1 MMIRS
6 FLLIVSV
13 LLAASRLCAQPLDS
27 LLFAIP
33 GQNPGLKGKYRKY
46 EALVERQPQAG
57 QWPEPELGLAFIAF
71 PLPNASPLPS
81 ATLGIMQDLPWKGER
96 TNKANA
102 ALAEARIVYE
112 EAETAALDLRTGL
125 KTAYW
130 KLYELDASASA
141 LGENLEL
148 LRSLERLAISR
159 MEVGS
164 AALTDVLEVQLRILE
179 LEQQQ
184 KQLFNARREPQAQI
198 NQILNRPSSQPV
210 MLQVV
215 PALAEMPWNLDSL
228 THRIRQTYP
237 GFAALQYEQETS
249 RLRQAVNRLDRKP
262 GLAIGLDYAVMP
274 KGEGTQAGDGKDMW
288 MPRLGL
294 RLPLFREPYDAKERE
309 ERLLQTTL
317 DYQAEELANALA
329 AAVEQ
334 ALTRLEDARLRY
346 ELAARQKPVVETAIR
361 ALETAVSTNR
371 SPLPD
376 LLAYYEKW
384 VTLAI
389 MEIQAVSSSQ
399 QALAEIER
407 WIKE

>member
-1 MMIRS
+1 
-6 FLLIVSV
+6 
-13 LLAASRLCAQPLDS
+13 
-27 LLFAIP
+27 
-33 GQNPGLKGKYRKY
+33 
-46 EALVERQPQAG
+46 
-57 QWPEPELGLAFIAF
+57 
-71 PLPNASPLPS
+71 
-81 ATLGIMQDLPWKGER
+81 MQDLPWKGER
-96 TNKANA
+96 SNKANA

-112 EAETAALDLRTGL
+112 EAETAALDLRMGL

-184 KQLFNARREPQAQI
+184 KQLLNARREPQAQI

-228 THRIRQTYP
+228 NRRIRQTYP
-237 GFAALQYEQETS
+237 GFAALRYEQETS

-274 KGEGTQAGDGKDMW
+274 KGEGIHAGDGKDMW

-294 RLPLFREPYDAKERE
+294 RLPLLREPYDAKEKE

-317 DYQAEELANALA
+317 DYQAEELANAFA
-329 AAVEQ
+329 ASVEQ

-346 ELAARQKPVVETAIR
+346 ELAAKQKPVVETAIR
-361 ALETAVSTNR
+361 ALETAFSTNR
-371 SPLPD
+371 STLPD

-384 VTLAI
+384 VALAV

-399 QALAEIER
+399 QSLAEIER